1 MSRTIQ
7 EIAVAIVEDDD
18 VTRECVREAIDDGEG
33 FRVVAIAS
41 SAAEATAAGFAAEA
55 DVAIVDL
62 GLGNES
68 GIDVI
73 RALREALPELE
84 IMAHTV
90 FDDRAIVF
98 RALEA
103 GATSYQLKGGAAA
116 DLRRAIRDV
125 HDGGA
130 PMSPRIARM
139 VLERLQ
145 AGAAGEAGPAAGTAA
160 VADPITPRE
169 RQILR
174 EIDQGKTYKEIAAA
188 LAISVH
194 TVHSH
199 IKSIYERLHASG
211 KREAL
216 ATARRKGLL

>member
-1 MSRTIQ
+1 MSKTVQ
-7 EIAVAIVEDDD
+7 KIAVAIVEDDD

-41 SAAEATAAGFAAEA
+41 SAAEATAPGFAAEA

-73 RALREALPELE
+73 RALRGAFPGLE

-116 DLRRAIRDV
+116 DLRRAVRDV

-145 AGAAGEAGPAAGTAA
+145 AGAAGDAGPGTAA

>member
-1 MSRTIQ
+1 MAARRSER
-7 EIAVAIVEDDD
+7 EVCVAIVEDDD
-18 VTRECVREAIDDGEG
+18 LTRECLREAIEDGEG
-33 FRVVAIAS
+33 LRVVAVAS
-41 SAAEATAAGFAAEA
+41 RAQDAMRPGFAGDA

-62 GLGNES
+62 GLGDES
-68 GIDVI
+68 GVDVI
-73 RALREALPELE
+73 RALREALPQLE

-103 GATSYQLKGGAAA
+103 GATSYLLKGGAAGE
-116 DLRRAIRDV
+116 LRRAVREV
-125 HDGGA
+125 HEGGA

-139 VLERLQ
+139 VLERLR
-145 AGAAGEAGPAAGTAA
+145 ATPEGE
-160 VADPITPRE
+160 VDPITPRE

-199 IKSIYERLHASG
+199 IKSTYERLHANG

-216 ATARRKGLL
+216 AAARRRGLL

>member
-1 MSRTIQ
+1 MAVSRAR

-18 VTRECVREAIDDGEG
+18 ITRDCVREAIEDDVG
-33 FRVVAIAS
+33 FRVVGIASNLGEAIAP
-41 SAAEATAAGFAAEA
+41 GFAVDAH
-55 DVAIVDL
+55 VAIVDL
-62 GLGNES
+62 ALGNES

-73 RALREALPELE
+73 RALRERSPGLE

-103 GATSYQLKGGAAA
+103 GATSYLLKGGAA
-116 DLRRAIRDV
+116 DELRRAVAEV
-125 HDGGA
+125 HAGGA

-139 VLERLQ
+139 VLEHLQ
-145 AGAAGEAGPAAGTAA
+145 AGKAPADAGASG
-160 VADPITPRE
+160 DPISPRE

-174 EIDQGKTYKEIAAA
+174 EIDQGKTYKEIAAS

-211 KREAL
+211 KRQAL
-216 ATARRKGLL
+216 ATARRRGLL